1 MAVGGAT
8 ANATQGKTTLA
19 LAEKALL
26 VKSDFPKSWTSTKSS
41 NNNSSFPGAAQL
53 ARCIGVPESVVTS
66 NPPTAYSPEFDSSNH
81 LLSVDDSVSIYPSAK
96 AASADFSSLANL
108 KTPTCLTSVLNGP
121 AKASLQKELGTAS
134 IVGKIVVSRVLAT
147 YFAPRG
153 ANITMLM
160 RVKSQGVQLDF
171 TLIIVDYV
179 KGNQEQTVTL
189 ISVVTGFPAALAKQ
203 LTTDAVSLIR

>member
-1 MAVGGAT
+1 MKSWSSNEFFSATLTKRTDLMQFTKPTIIECNVARPQRRLVVHQLVHAGAAGRVKGVGSIGFRALIGLGVISAQFMAVGGAT

-96 AASADFSSLANL
+96 GR
-108 KTPTCLTSVLNGP
+108 K
-121 AKASLQKELGTAS
+121 
-134 IVGKIVVSRVLAT
+134 R
-147 YFAPRG
+147 
-153 ANITMLM
+153 
-160 RVKSQGVQLDF
+160 
-171 TLIIVDYV
+171 
-179 KGNQEQTVTL
+179 
-189 ISVVTGFPAALAKQ
+189 
-203 LTTDAVSLIR
+203 